1 MERKD
6 VIERAYQLINT
17 PIDPNLKCPVALE
30 DIVNY
35 RESEAGETVEYFA
48 SPAQDRGDTV
58 ISVADGNGHLTY
70 NKIGLKT
77 VLPLTFIG
85 IQSQLE
91 TILLDEI
98 MNSKDQTALAAK
110 KDGIIRSMDNKEI
123 YNVMNLCLGAGEG
136 QEIDKVTG
144 EDLLDVIIRMKQL
157 ISDYSTDY
165 VLIVAADVSDKIE
178 SYDKDNV
185 TTFEYSFP
193 IVDQLARLGIKKVVK
208 VLGTIGDG
216 STKVLANGLAILVGR
231 NSNIATGGQRPVTML
246 RRKFGKETA
255 ELSGA
260 TEGAV
265 RLVDVAKTPTIIDA
279 TYNVLG
285 YGVFGYESVIQ
296 VLLNPRAVAWTDNI
310 LASL

>member
-17 PIDPNLKCPVALE
+17 PIDPNLRTPVELA

-48 SPAQDRGDTV
+48 SPAQDRADTV
-58 ISVADGNGHLTY
+58 ISVASGDGKLVY

-77 VLPLTFIG
+77 VLPLTFVG

-98 MNSKDQTALAAK
+98 MNSKDQSALAAK
-110 KDGIIRSMDNKEI
+110 KDGIIRSMDNKEV
-123 YNVMNLCLGAGEG
+123 YNVINLCLGAGTG
-136 QEIDKVTG
+136 QEITKATG
-144 EDLLDVIIRMKQL
+144 EDLLDVIIRMKEL
-157 ISDYSTDY
+157 IADYSTDY
-165 VLIVAADVSDKIE
+165 VLLVASDVMNAIE
-178 SYDKDNV
+178 SYDKNNV
-185 TTFEYSFP
+185 TNFQYDFR
-193 IVDQLARLGIKKVVK
+193 IKQQLDDLGIKKVVK
-208 VLGTIGDG
+208 VVGTIGDG
-216 STKVLANGLAILVGR
+216 STRVLALGKAILVGR
-231 NSNIATGGQRPVTML
+231 NSNIATGGQRPITML
-246 RRKFGKETA
+246 RRKFSKETA

-265 RLVDVAKTPTIIDA
+265 RLVEVAKTPTIVDTNA
-279 TYNVLG
+279 NVLG

-296 VLLNPRAVAWTDNI
+296 VLLNYRAVAWSDSI
-310 LASL
+310 IA